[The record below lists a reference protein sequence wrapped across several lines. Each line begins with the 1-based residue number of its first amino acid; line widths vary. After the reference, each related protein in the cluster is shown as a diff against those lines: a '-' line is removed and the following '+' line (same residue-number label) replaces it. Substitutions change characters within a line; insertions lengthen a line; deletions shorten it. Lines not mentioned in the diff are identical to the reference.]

1 MGCEL
6 RLRDYNYSHSKK
18 IHHANTAGYLWH
30 QEVYITFNHHEAMID
45 NNPTEYEAWYHDYES
60 GPEAVM
66 EPQPEHI
73 RGLPVSDILTPS
85 DRYQELFTAVQMS
98 RIFSDSKTFADCVPK
113 TDPERIMFRYYL
125 IREND
130 DFNLLEF
137 VLENFDLPQ
146 MNESH
151 YVSDP
156 GKTMAEHIDALWPV
170 LTRQPED
177 HGEYSSLLPLPKS
190 YIVPGGRF
198 GETYYWDSYFSML
211 GFAAAGRCDLLRN
224 MADNFA
230 WMIDKYGHIPNGNRT
245 YYLSRSQP
253 PVFAMMVEL
262 FEKNGVNEAQRY
274 LRHLKS
280 EYAFW
285 MDGEADLEPNQAYRH
300 VVKLPDGAV
309 LNRYWDDRDTPRD
322 ESYLEDIE
330 TAQQS
335 SRPSS
340 EVYRDLRAGA
350 ASGWDYTSRW
360 LSEPGRLA
368 SIQTTSIVPVD
379 LNAFLYKLEMA
390 IARLSAGR
398 GDHATADR
406 YQLLA
411 LRRQEAV
418 DRYLWDDQDGLY
430 RDYNWRDGEQAT
442 FTAAGVTPVYVG
454 MSSLD
459 QATRTAKAVR
469 ENLLAPGGLLCSTE
483 ESGEQWDS
491 PNGWAPMQWMAVKG
505 FSYYGIDDL
514 AEVIARRWLKTVS
527 DTYQQHHKMVEK
539 YNVSG
544 SAALL
549 GAGGEYPLQDGFG
562 WTNGVTRRLLEMYP
576 PV

>member
-1 MGCEL
+1 MNSA
-6 RLRDYNYSHSKK
+6 DYYRQ
-18 IHHANTAGYLWH
+18 
-30 QEVYITFNHHEAMID
+30 QEAFITFNH
-45 NNPTEYEAWYHDYES
+45 TETMTNIPGEFENWYLDYEA

-85 DRYQELFTAVQMS
+85 DRYQELFVAVQTS
-98 RIFSDSKTFADCVPK
+98 RIFSDSKTFADCAPK
-113 TDPERIMFRYYL
+113 IDPERIMFRYYL
-125 IREND
+125 ARERD
-130 DFNLLEF
+130 DFNLHNF

-146 MNESH
+146 VNESH

-156 GKTMAEHIDALWPV
+156 EKTMAEHIDALWPV
-170 LTRQPED
+170 LTRHPKQ
-177 HGEYSSLLPLPKS
+177 HCEYSSLLPLPKP
-190 YIVPGGRF
+190 YVVPGGRF

-230 WMIDKYGHIPNGNRT
+230 WMIDRYGHIPNGNRT

-285 MDGEADLEPNQAYRH
+285 MDGQESLEPNQAYRH
-300 VVKLPDGAV
+300 VVMLPDGAV

-322 ESYLEDIE
+322 ESYIEDVE
-330 TAQQS
+330 TARDS

-368 SIQTTSIVPVD
+368 SIQTTSIIPID

-390 IARLSAGR
+390 IARLSAAR
-398 GDHATADR
+398 GDEATAER
-406 YQLLA
+406 YQQLA
-411 LRRQEAV
+411 YRRQEAV
-418 DRYLWDDQDGLY
+418 NHYLWDNDTGLY

-442 FTAAGVTPVYVG
+442 FSAAAVTPVYVG
-454 MSSLD
+454 MASLD
-459 QATRTAKAVR
+459 QANRTAKAVR
-469 ENLLAPGGLLCSTE
+469 DYLLAPGGLLSSMEQT
-483 ESGEQWDS
+483 GEQWDS
-491 PNGWAPMQWMAVKG
+491 PNGWAPLQWMAVKG
-505 FSYYGIDDL
+505 FSIYGDENL
-514 AEVIARRWLKTVS
+514 AHEIASRWLRTVS
-527 DTYQQHHKMVEK
+527 STYQQHHKMVEK

-544 SAALL
+544 DAALL

-576 PV
+576 EG